1 MQRLGDILKSCPV
14 VPDELQLSTSS
25 SWPLR
30 QSAAQERW
38 KEARPYH
45 LKCLLDTEAV
55 GQELCCRCSQAAV
68 IRCTDCLPADW
79 LLESLPSEWFCE
91 DCDVFEHRSR
101 PLHNRDSIVGGF
113 LKAIP
118 PSTVFKKTE
127 ADKYTTLEQ
136 ACLLPTK
143 RPPRPC
149 SCDTTNITV
158 SAGRAVIMISMKGR
172 YDLHLPLYTCN
183 DCTIQWTLDVQ
194 DLIRSGYWP
203 ASSHSQTIYKLDVFS
218 SFEDLKITSPGFSR
232 QAFAKWLEQRTLRF
246 GRTCQKAVEA
256 AARLS
261 ELKEELNCS
270 EEMALQWTA
279 DVQQWAICDI
289 TDTITDPAQQT
300 LQQSIEGLF
309 VSIHQRKHS
318 LYRQNDSN
326 KLRHRL
332 RQKLAEEK
340 RRLFDQIRRYN
351 TLAAEDKIDEA
362 LIEGR
367 LAGLGSGTEAQIW
380 PWDANISEGRFQL
393 ALQYYKAALGP
404 CSSLLGN
411 VDEEEECDC
420 SPDVSEEEEEEEE
433 EADDKTP

>member
-1 MQRLGDILKSCPV
+1 MQRLAEILKSCPV
-14 VPDELQLSTSS
+14 VPDELQPSTSS
-25 SWPLR
+25 SWSLR

-101 PLHNRDSIVGGF
+101 PLHNRDSIVDGF

-136 ACLLPTK
+136 ARVDMLTIHAMGWNQRKSENLHQALAT
-143 RPPRPC
+143 
-149 SCDTTNITV
+149 
-158 SAGRAVIMISMKGR
+158 R
-172 YDLHLPLYTCN
+172 Y
-183 DCTIQWTLDVQ
+183 V
-194 DLIRSGYWP
+194 
-203 ASSHSQTIYKLDVFS
+203 K
-218 SFEDLKITSPGFSR
+218 
-232 QAFAKWLEQRTLRF
+232 
-246 GRTCQKAVEA
+246 TCQKAVEE

-279 DVQQWAICDI
+279 DVQQWAICDT

-380 PWDANISEGRFQL
+380 PWDANISGSSVSITTKKKIHDQQMLTMRLQEERSILVVEMAQHCTSLQNLALALRTKISREEGRFQL
-393 ALQYYKAALGP
+393 ALQYYTAALGP